1 MPHTSGVHVVGDFQ
15 QLVPVAEPIDARQK
29 QSDRCDFIRWE
40 NARRNPECR
49 IEALPLLRAEL
60 KHLSFGYTV
69 HFVGRILSIPTF
81 GKVAFWLDMRV
92 FCSEKSGMKLRP
104 SSISADWW
112 DYTCLPLDLI
122 DDVSRLTPKD
132 IAQLSRPGFRVV
144 MYDTLEDF
152 YLAEALE
159 YITAWK
165 SSTADNPV
173 GICGPIGPT
182 EQLPLVA
189 RLVNELGLDIR
200 SGHFW
205 GMDEWFDVETGKEV
219 PASHPLSFEKAD
231 REMCFNRI
239 NKKLRMPDS
248 NLHFPKADTS
258 EYRASWDS
266 GATCAVMQGGQGDVK
281 HWAFNDP
288 LPRRGKYKAQPPTPE
303 EYRKL
308 PTRVVDLHPLT
319 IAQNA
324 RTSGGGNISMVPT
337 KAITVG
343 PAETWKAKK
352 VSIWQAGTHDN
363 PFGQRLTAFMIS
375 KKLASACVPMS
386 LLADH
391 PNVQFNY
398 YRGGLGSCAVE
409 MH

>member
-1 MPHTSGVHVVGDFQ
+1 M
-15 QLVPVAEPIDARQK
+15 
-29 QSDRCDFIRWE
+29 
-40 NARRNPECR
+40 N
-49 IEALPLLRAEL
+49 LR
-60 KHLSFGYTV
+60 T
-69 HFVGRILSIPTF
+69 
-81 GKVAFWLDMRV
+81 
-92 FCSEKSGMKLRP
+92 
-104 SSISADWW
+104 SSISPDWW
-112 DYTCLPLDLI
+112 DYTCLPLDI
-122 DDVSRLTPKD
+122 VDEVARLTPRDLEK
-132 IAQLSRPGFRVV
+132 LSRPGFRVV
-144 MYDTLEDF
+144 FYDTLEDF

-159 YITAWK
+159 YVTAWK
-165 SSTADNPV
+165 QSTDDNPV

-189 RLVNELGLDIR
+189 RLVNELGLDVR

-205 GMDEWFDVETGKEV
+205 GMDEWYDEATGKEMPV
-219 PASHPLSFEKAD
+219 THPLSFEKAD
-231 REMCFNRI
+231 REMCIHRI
-239 NKKLRMPDS
+239 AKKQRMPDS
-248 NLHFPKADTS
+248 HLHFPTADTQV
-258 EYRASWDS
+258 YTASYDA
-266 GATCAVMQGGQGDVK
+266 GVRCAVMQGGQGDVK

-288 LPRRGKYKAQPPTPE
+288 LPRRGKYKSAPPTPE

-308 PTRVVDLHPLT
+308 KTRVVELHPLT

-343 PAETWKAKK
+343 PLETWKAEK

-363 PFGQRLTAFMIS
+363 PFGQRLTAFLIS
-375 KKLASACVPMS
+375 KGLATSCVPMS

-398 YRGGLGSCAVE
+398 YRGGVGTCAVE